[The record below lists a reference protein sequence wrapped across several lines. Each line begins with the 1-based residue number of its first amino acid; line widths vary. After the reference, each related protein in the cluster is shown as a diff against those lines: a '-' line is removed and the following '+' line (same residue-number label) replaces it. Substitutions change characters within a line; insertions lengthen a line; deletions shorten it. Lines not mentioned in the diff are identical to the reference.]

1 MQTILLKIL
10 LLSNAMLFFVLDS
23 NENDKILADGIMHF
37 LEDLGLSPDS
47 RLVLLLAW
55 KFKSSTQCVFT
66 KEEFINGMTELGY
79 SQTVLFVCKL

>member
-1 MQTILLKIL
+1 M
-10 LLSNAMLFFVLDS
+10 NELFFFPIDS
-23 NENDKILADGIMHF
+23 SEHDKILADGIMHF

-66 KEEFINGMTELGY
+66 KEEFINGMTELG
-79 SQTVLFVCKL
+79 